1 MNKEYKQWIR
11 RFYYSFPIQLVVVQV
26 KKNHFQ
32 LFYWL
37 LLFSIVTE
45 IFMQRNGVP
54 FLFFAPE
61 YKGQVSYLSFF
72 ITGFAFGLFV
82 IAYHISSYLLNSHRF
97 PFLASISRTFYKY
110 SLNNFIIPI
119 SFISLYIARTFHFQF
134 YEEMRTLTEILL
146 LIVSFVV
153 GFMIILFFAF
163 WYFSI
168 TDKSIFK
175 LYGITPSEEEDEL
188 TPVAQLFTRKKILE
202 QLRRKKYL
210 VHVDVYLASINKLKL
225 VRDTSHYDKDKLR
238 EVLRKNH
245 YNAATFQIA
254 VFVLFFSLGL
264 MRDFEIFQIP
274 AAASVFLLFTLLIML
289 SGLVSFWVGSWVTTA
304 VIGILLL
311 LNFLSGMEF
320 INQPNRL
327 YGINYDKPAINYN
340 VATMDSLCNKET
352 ISNDT
357 EHTLTILNNWK
368 AKFTPP
374 IDSVKPKLVL
384 LNLSGG
390 GVRSMVFSFK
400 TMQLIDSVL
409 AGKLMNQTFM
419 INGSS
424 GGMISGAYYR
434 ELYRTNK
441 STDTSTLPYAKNYD
455 NVGKDLLNAPMF
467 SLIVNDMFFTFQQ
480 FSDEGNYYRKDRAYY
495 WEKLVNKNFDQILQ
509 GRLKDYQAEEAKAA
523 IPMLLL
529 SPTIINDGRFL
540 LISPQPCS
548 YLLHQGD
555 AIGSNTPMVSNGVE
569 FSRLMQNHDALNMRL
584 TSALRINSSF
594 PYIMP
599 PGTLPTSPRL
609 ECMDSGMRDNFGL
622 NMSMRFVYIFREWIN
637 ENTSGVV
644 MIQIR
649 DTNKKNETV
658 DNTSKTFVQSVFAP
672 IRSISMNMIPLQ
684 DYANDGNLEMLNTI
698 LDNKITSVTFQLPD
712 TVSRV
717 PLSWHLT
724 NREKLYIAEQAYN
737 AQNTMAL
744 QYLERLLK

>member
-1 MNKEYKQWIR
+1 MNKEFKQWIR
-11 RFYYSFPIQLVVVQV
+11 RFYYSFPIQLVVVQA

-37 LLFSIVTE
+37 LLFAIVTE

-61 YKGQVSYLSFF
+61 YKGQVSALSFF

-119 SFISLYIARTFHFQF
+119 SFIVLYIARTFYFQY
-134 YEEMRTLTEILL
+134 YEEIRPLSETCL
-146 LIVSFVV
+146 LILSFIA
-153 GFMIILFFAF
+153 GFAIILFFAF
-163 WYFSI
+163 WYFGI

-188 TPVAQLFTRKKILE
+188 TPVTQLMTRRKIQE

-210 VHVDVYLASINKLKL
+210 VHVDVYLASLTKLKL

-254 VFVLFFSLGL
+254 VFALFFILGL

-289 SGLVSFWVGSWVTTA
+289 SGLISFWVGSWVTTA

-311 LNFLSGMEF
+311 INFVSGIEI

-327 YGINYDKPAINYN
+327 YGIDYAKPPIKYN
-340 VATMDSLCNKET
+340 LATLDSLCNEQTIET
-352 ISNDT
+352 DKQ
-357 EHTLTILNNWK
+357 HMLTILNNWK
-368 AKFTPP
+368 SKLTYDG
-374 IDSVKPKLVL
+374 DSAKPKLIL

-409 AGKLMNQTFM
+409 GGNLMNKTFM

-434 ELYRTNK
+434 ELHRTN
-441 STDTSTLPYAKNYD
+441 TATETSVLPHSKKYD

-467 SLIVNDMFFTFQQ
+467 SLIVNDMFFTIQQ
-480 FSDEGNYYRKDRAYY
+480 FNDQGRYYRKDRAYY
-495 WEKLVNKNFDQILQ
+495 WEKLVNKNLDNSLQ
-509 GRLKDYQAEEAKAA
+509 GRLKDYQVEEAQAK
-523 IPMLLL
+523 IPLLMLT
-529 SPTIINDGRFL
+529 PTIINDGRFL

-548 YLLHQGD
+548 YLLHQGYAQGTNT
-555 AIGSNTPMVSNGVE
+555 AIVSNGVE
-569 FSRLMQNHDALNMRL
+569 FSRLMRKHDAMNMRL

-622 NMSMRFVYIFREWIN
+622 NISMRFVYIFREWIK

-649 DTNKKNETV
+649 DTYKKSEVT
-658 DNTSKTFVQSVFAP
+658 DNTSKTFFQSVFAP
-672 IRSISMNMIPLQ
+672 IRSISMNMITMQ
-684 DYANDGNLEMLNTI
+684 DYANDGNLEMLNT
-698 LDNKITSVTFQLPD
+698 LMDNKVTSITFQLPD
-712 TVSRV
+712 SVSRV

-737 AQNTMAL
+737 SKNRMAL
-744 QYLERLLK
+744 QSLKGIIK